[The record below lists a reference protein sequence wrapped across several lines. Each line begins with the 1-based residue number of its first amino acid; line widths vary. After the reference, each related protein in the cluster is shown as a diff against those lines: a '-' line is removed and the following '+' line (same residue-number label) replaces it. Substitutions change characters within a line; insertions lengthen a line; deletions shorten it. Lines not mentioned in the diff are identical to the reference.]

1 MKVSIE
7 SILKTIG
14 VKFVKNS
21 KAMETVIFAVM
32 ETMVTESLIL
42 WEKWGYVPE
51 ESLLY
56 KLYEVSEPE
65 SMG

>member
-51 ESLLY
+51 ESLLC
-56 KLYEVSEPE
+56 KLYKVSEPE